1 MQMKHWKRSKNNTI
15 RASCAGF
22 VGTLV
27 SRMGVSA
34 LLNTPDQL
42 SKIVPHLIAFS
53 KDANPQVRM
62 HGKQTLLSLSQGGID
77 SLDSTSVSLGASLSR
92 SGSIRKA
99 VQRKLPDNVQ
109 LDLDEIKADLTAA
122 GWERRIGGL
131 KRFLEMTITAPKAIA
146 SDTKLME
153 AFIGRLNDINSKVSL
168 EGLDTYL
175 ASLGILSKMYS
186 TESNLKAVLNQ
197 LVLALMSHL
206 SSKSEE
212 HRTTAQKCLRDTVV
226 QIG

>member
-1 MQMKHWKRSKNNTI
+1 
-15 RASCAGF
+15 
-22 VGTLV
+22 
-27 SRMGVSA
+27 MGVSA

-62 HGKQTLLSLSQGGID
+62 HGKQTLLSLSQDPNFDRQMKKSISESEYKAVKEILGDIDRKGGID

-175 ASLGILSKMYS
+175 ASLGILSK
-186 TESNLKAVLNQ
+186 
-197 LVLALMSHL
+197 
-206 SSKSEE
+206 
-212 HRTTAQKCLRDTVV
+212 
-226 QIG
+226 

>member
-1 MQMKHWKRSKNNTI
+1 
-15 RASCAGF
+15 
-22 VGTLV
+22 
-27 SRMGVSA
+27 
-34 LLNTPDQL
+34 
-42 SKIVPHLIAFS
+42 
-53 KDANPQVRM
+53 M
-62 HGKQTLLSLSQGGID
+62 HGKQTLVSLSQDPTFEKQLKKSVSDSEFRAVKEILDDIGKKGGLD
-77 SLDSTSVSLGASLSR
+77 SLDSTSISLSSSLSR
-92 SGSIRKA
+92 TGSMRKA

-131 KRFLEMTITAPKAIA
+131 KRFLEMTISTPKAIA

-175 ASLGILSKMYS
+175 ASLPILSKMYS
-186 TESNLKAVLNQ
+186 TEAHLKAVLNQ
-197 LVLALMSHL
+197 LILALMSHL
-206 SSKSEE
+206 SSKSED
-212 HRTTAQKCLRDTVV
+212 HRTTAQKCLHDSIV